1 MTTISVTPKTM
12 KTMKKYFILLS
23 AAFVS
28 VALVSSC
35 QKEIG
40 KLQKPIE
47 EPHIEEGVIPFELNA
62 NIAETKTTL
71 NTSTYAVTWE
81 ASDVLYAVTTDAAWG
96 DGTSSSDASG
106 DNIATFT
113 YSDGKFTTDKVI
125 AAGAHTFNFIYEGSN
140 QKKYHRATGTT
151 HQLSATQAVDA
162 ENPAQNLKVNDAL
175 VGQITKT
182 IPASLTDITMSHI
195 YTLMKVTLKNK
206 LGAAVT
212 ATKFEIQIE
221 GENIAG
227 IFDVAFDTP
236 GAAFKT
242 GGSDKITVNITNG
255 AIADEGTIDVYF
267 VMAPV
272 TNFTG
277 DVTFTVTDSNEN
289 IYTRTNAV
297 AGLTFAAGTYN
308 TANFSLKVA
317 APLYPTI
324 DTSSSDYTTG
334 FETDFTAESTYN
346 NTTVKVD
353 GPDGGK
359 WGSYYGT
366 ASTSDKITGSNS
378 MQMRWYTSAVDNLGY
393 AESNFFLSK
402 VGFVSFNAKQTNGL
416 KVGLYYKRASD
427 GDWVLA
433 HTFAP
438 GTTTT
443 KCSYAFDMPIENT
456 RIKFGIIL
464 PASTPASTSRLF
476 IDDVVVKRV
485 APAYTVTID
494 GGITNGT
501 VSTSPSGS
509 VLEGAEVT
517 ITATPEDGYALTSLS
532 VTDALSQAIT
542 VTANKFTMPGS
553 NVTVTATFAK
563 LYAVTWSAPSNGAIT
578 VKHGDATL
586 SSGNT
591 VPEGATITITTTPD
605 DGYILSTLKYNDG
618 SDHDV
623 KTAKA
628 FTMPAHNVTV
638 TATFAEITGG
648 TLTINFE
655 NDAATYTDWTF
666 TNIKSAQTA
675 TNPSTGRGETGK
687 FGSTDGKTSGS
698 IVTKNKISSPGTLT
712 FYISKTSTNTNASSI
727 WKVSVSSD
735 GSSWTKVGDDQAA
748 ASGIDQGSWTEVSRD
763 LSSYSNVYVKIEYS
777 GTTATRCIDDVSLIY
792 N

>member
-47 EPHIEEGVIPFELNA
+47 EPHNEEGVIPFELNA

-125 AAGAHTFNFIYEGSN
+125 DAGSHTFNFIYEGSN

-151 HQLSATQAVDA
+151 HQLSATQDVDA
-162 ENPAQNLKVNDAL
+162 ENPAQNLKANDAL

-221 GENIAG
+221 GEDIAG

-236 GAAFKT
+236 GVSIKS
-242 GGSDKITVNITNG
+242 GGKDKITVNITNG

-277 DVTFTVTDSNEN
+277 NVTFTVTDSNEN

-308 TANFSLKVA
+308 TANFSLKPA
-317 APLYPTI
+317 SYPTI

-353 GPDGGK
+353 GPDGGE

-366 ASTSDKITGSNS
+366 ASTNDKISGSNS
-378 MQMRWYTSAVDNLGY
+378 MQMRWYTGSSSSLGY
-393 AESNFFLSK
+393 VESNFFLSN

-433 HTFAP
+433 QTFAP
-438 GTTTT
+438 ETTST
-443 KCSYAFDMPIENT
+443 KCSYAFNTPIENA
-456 RIKFGIIL
+456 RIKFGVVL
-464 PASTPASTSRLF
+464 PAKAPTGTSKLW

-485 APAYTVTID
+485 APSYTVTID
-494 GGITNGT
+494 GGISHGT

-532 VTDALSQAIT
+532 VTDALSQAVT

-563 LYAVTWSAPSNGAIT
+563 LYAVTWSAPSNGTIT
-578 VKHGDATL
+578 VKHGETIL

-591 VPEGATITITTTPD
+591 VPEGATVTITTDPD
-605 DGYILSTLKYNDG
+605 DGYKLSALKYNDG
-618 SDHDV
+618 PDHDIKAS
-623 KTAKA
+623 KT
-628 FTMPAHNVTV
+628 FTMPAHAISITAEFDVDSGTTASVTIGDYA
-638 TATFAEITGG
+638 TANSWSNGSQHTSIPIDANITASASSSGNNGKYYTAGKDWRFYRSDSG
-648 TLTINFE
+648 TLTISASNGKKITSITITCTFA
-655 NDAATYTDWTF
+655 NSGKLTY
-666 TNIKSAQTA
+666 
-675 TNPSTGRGETGK
+675 
-687 FGSTDGKTSGS
+687 GSDSSITSGTA
-698 IVTKNKISSPGTLT
+698 IPFDNVSSVVFTVGNTN
-712 FYISKTSTNTNASSI
+712 SSTNGQCKITEI
-727 WKVSVSSD
+727 SV
-735 GSSWTKVGDDQAA
+735 TY
-748 ASGIDQGSWTEVSRD
+748 E
-763 LSSYSNVYVKIEYS
+763 
-777 GTTATRCIDDVSLIY
+777 
-792 N
+792 

>member
-47 EPHIEEGVIPFELNA
+47 EPHNEEGVIPFELNA

-125 AAGAHTFNFIYEGSN
+125 DAGSHTFNFIYEGSN

-151 HQLSATQAVDA
+151 HQLSATQDVDA
-162 ENPAQNLKVNDAL
+162 ENPAQNLKANDAL

-221 GENIAG
+221 GEDIAG

-236 GAAFKT
+236 GVSIKS
-242 GGSDKITVNITNG
+242 GGKDKITVNITNG

-277 DVTFTVTDSNEN
+277 NVTFTVTDSNEN

-308 TANFSLKVA
+308 TANFSLKPA
-317 APLYPTI
+317 SYPTI

-353 GPDGGK
+353 GPDGGE

-366 ASTSDKITGSNS
+366 ASTNDKISGSNS
-378 MQMRWYTSAVDNLGY
+378 MQMRWYTGSSSSLGY
-393 AESNFFLSK
+393 VESNFFLSN

-433 HTFAP
+433 QTFAP
-438 GTTTT
+438 ETTST
-443 KCSYAFDMPIENT
+443 KCSYAFNTPIENA
-456 RIKFGIIL
+456 RIKFGVVL
-464 PASTPASTSRLF
+464 PAKAPTGTSKLC

-485 APAYTVTID
+485 APSYTVTID
-494 GGITNGT
+494 GGISHGT

-532 VTDALSQAIT
+532 VTDALSQAVT

-563 LYAVTWSAPSNGAIT
+563 LYAVTWSAPSNGTIT
-578 VKHGDATL
+578 VKHGETIL

-591 VPEGATITITTTPD
+591 VPEGATVTITTDPD
-605 DGYILSTLKYNDG
+605 DGYKLSALKYNDG
-618 SDHDV
+618 SDHDIKAS
-623 KTAKA
+623 KT
-628 FTMPAHNVTV
+628 FTMPAHAVSITAEFDVDSGTTASVTIGDYA
-638 TATFAEITGG
+638 TANSWSNGSQHTSIPIDANITASASSSGNNGKYYTAGKDWRFYRSDSG
-648 TLTINFE
+648 TLTISASNGKKITSITITCTFA
-655 NDAATYTDWTF
+655 NSGKLTY
-666 TNIKSAQTA
+666 
-675 TNPSTGRGETGK
+675 
-687 FGSTDGKTSGS
+687 GSDSSITSGTA
-698 IVTKNKISSPGTLT
+698 IPFDNVSSVVFTVGNTN
-712 FYISKTSTNTNASSI
+712 SSTNGQCKITEI
-727 WKVSVSSD
+727 SV
-735 GSSWTKVGDDQAA
+735 TY
-748 ASGIDQGSWTEVSRD
+748 E
-763 LSSYSNVYVKIEYS
+763 
-777 GTTATRCIDDVSLIY
+777 
-792 N
+792 

>member
-47 EPHIEEGVIPFELNA
+47 EPLEEGVIPFELNA

-96 DGTSSSDASG
+96 DGTSSTDASG

-113 YSDGKFTTDKVI
+113 YSEGKFTTDKVI
-125 AAGAHTFNFIYEGSN
+125 AAGEHTFNFIYEGSS

-151 HQLSATQAVDA
+151 HQLSATQDVDA
-162 ENPAQNLKVNDAL
+162 ENPAQNLKANDAL

-221 GENIAG
+221 GEDIAG

-236 GAAFKT
+236 GVSIKS
-242 GGSDKITVNITNG
+242 GGKDKITVNITNG

-297 AGLTFAAGTYN
+297 ADLTFAAGTYN

-317 APLYPTI
+317 TPLYPTI

-334 FETDFTAESTYN
+334 FETGFTTGNTYN

-353 GPDGGK
+353 GPNGEE
-359 WGSYYGT
+359 WGSYFGM
-366 ASTSDKITGSNS
+366 ASTNDKITGSNS
-378 MQMRWYTSAVDNLGY
+378 MQMRWYTGSSSSLGY
-393 AESNFFLSK
+393 VESNFFLSN
-402 VGFVSFNAKQTNGL
+402 VGFVSFNAKQAGGL

-433 HTFAP
+433 QTYAP
-438 GTTTT
+438 ETTST
-443 KCSYAFDMPIENT
+443 KCSYAFNTPIENA
-456 RIKFGIIL
+456 RIKFGVVL
-464 PASTPASTSRLF
+464 PAQAPTGTSKLW

-485 APAYTVTID
+485 APSYTVTID
-494 GGITNGT
+494 GGISHGS

-509 VLEGAEVT
+509 VLEGTEVT

-532 VTDALSQAIT
+532 VTDALSQAVT

-563 LYAVTWSAPSNGAIT
+563 LYAVTWSAPSNGTIT
-578 VKHGDATL
+578 VKHGETTL

-591 VPEGATITITTTPD
+591 VPEGATVTITTDPD
-605 DGYILSTLKYNDG
+605 DGYKLSALKYNDG
-618 SDHDV
+618 SDHDI
-623 KTAKA
+623 KA
-628 FTMPAHNVTV
+628 SK
-638 TATFAEITGG
+638 TFAMPGHAVSITAEFDVDSGTTASVTIGDYATANSWSNGSQHTSIPIDANITASASSSGNNGKYYTAGKDWRFYRSDSG
-648 TLTINFE
+648 TLTISASNGKKITSITITCTFA
-655 NDAATYTDWTF
+655 NNGKLTY
-666 TNIKSAQTA
+666 
-675 TNPSTGRGETGK
+675 
-687 FGSTDGKTSGS
+687 GSDSSITSGTA
-698 IVTKNKISSPGTLT
+698 IPFDNVSSVVFTVGNTN
-712 FYISKTSTNTNASSI
+712 SSTNGQCKITEI
-727 WKVSVSSD
+727 SV
-735 GSSWTKVGDDQAA
+735 TY
-748 ASGIDQGSWTEVSRD
+748 E
-763 LSSYSNVYVKIEYS
+763 
-777 GTTATRCIDDVSLIY
+777 
-792 N
+792 

>member
-1 MTTISVTPKTM
+1 METNVPLRMM
-12 KTMKKYFILLS
+12 KTMKKLFILLS
-23 AAFVS
+23 ATLLSF
-28 VALVSSC
+28 ALASC
-35 QKEIG
+35 QKEMETPEVSIAE
-40 KLQKPIE
+40 PNIE
-47 EPHIEEGVIPFELNA
+47 NSVIPFELNA
-62 NIAETKTTL
+62 SIAETRTTL

-162 ENPAQNLKVNDAL
+162 DNPAQNLKANDAL

-277 DVTFTVTDSNEN
+277 NVTFTVTDSNEN

-334 FETDFTAESTYN
+334 FETGFTTGTTYN
-346 NTTVKVD
+346 NPTVRVD
-353 GPDGGK
+353 GPDGEK
-359 WGSYYGT
+359 WGSYFGM
-366 ASTSDKITGSNS
+366 ASTNDKITGSNS
-378 MQMRWYTSAVDNLGY
+378 MQMRWYTGSSSSLGY
-393 AESNFFLSK
+393 VESNFFLSN

-433 HTFAP
+433 QTFAP
-438 GTTTT
+438 ETTST
-443 KCSYAFDMPIENT
+443 KCSYAFNTPIENA
-456 RIKFGIIL
+456 RIKFGVVL
-464 PASTPASTSRLF
+464 PAKAPTGTSKLW

-485 APAYTVTID
+485 APSYTVTID
-494 GGITNGT
+494 GGISHGT

-532 VTDALSQAIT
+532 VTDALSQAVT

-553 NVTVTATFAK
+553 NVTVTASFAK
-563 LYAVTWSAPSNGAIT
+563 LYTVTWSAPSNGSVT
-578 VKHGDATL
+578 VKHGTSTL
-586 SSGNT
+586 SSGDT
-591 VPEGATITITTTPD
+591 VPEGATVTITTNPD
-605 DGYILSTLKYNDG
+605 DGYKLATLKYNDG
-618 SDHDV
+618 SDHDIKAA
-623 KTAKA
+623 KT
-628 FTMPAHNVTV
+628 FTMPAHDVSITAEYEADSGTTASVTIGDYATAHSWTNDTKYTSITIDGII
-638 TATFAEITGG
+638 TATAGGTGNSGKYYNTNKDWRFYQSGSG
-648 TLTINFE
+648 TLTISASNSKKITSVTITCTFS
-655 NDAATYTDWTF
+655 NSGKLTY
-666 TNIKSAQTA
+666 
-675 TNPSTGRGETGK
+675 GG
-687 FGSTDGKTSGS
+687 
-698 IVTKNKISSPGTLT
+698 GT
-712 FYISKTSTNTNASSI
+712 
-727 WKVSVSSD
+727 SVSSGTEIAFD
-735 GSSWTKVGDDQAA
+735 KVDSVVFSVGNT
-748 ASGIDQGSWTEVSRD
+748 G
-763 LSSYSNVYVKIEYS
+763 S
-777 GTTATRCIDDVSLIY
+777 GTTGQCRITGISVTY
-792 N
+792 E

>member
-1 MTTISVTPKTM
+1 M

-47 EPHIEEGVIPFELNA
+47 EPHNEEGVIPFELNA

-125 AAGAHTFNFIYEGSN
+125 DAGSHTFNFIYEGSN

-151 HQLSATQAVDA
+151 HQLSATQDVDA
-162 ENPAQNLKVNDAL
+162 ENPAQNLKANDAL

-221 GENIAG
+221 GEDIAG

-236 GAAFKT
+236 GVSIKS
-242 GGSDKITVNITNG
+242 GGKDKITVNITNG

-277 DVTFTVTDSNEN
+277 NVTFTVTDSNEN

-308 TANFSLKVA
+308 TANFSLKPA
-317 APLYPTI
+317 SYPTI

-353 GPDGGK
+353 GPDGGE

-366 ASTSDKITGSNS
+366 ASTNDKISGSNS
-378 MQMRWYTSAVDNLGY
+378 MQMRWYTGSSSSLGY
-393 AESNFFLSK
+393 VESNFFLSN

-433 HTFAP
+433 QTFAP
-438 GTTTT
+438 ETTST
-443 KCSYAFDMPIENT
+443 KCSYAFNTPIENA
-456 RIKFGIIL
+456 RIKFGVVL
-464 PASTPASTSRLF
+464 PAKAPTGTSKLW

-485 APAYTVTID
+485 APSYTVTID
-494 GGITNGT
+494 GGISHGT

-532 VTDALSQAIT
+532 VTDALSQAVT

-563 LYAVTWSAPSNGAIT
+563 LYAVTWSAPSNGTIT
-578 VKHGDATL
+578 VKHGETIL

-591 VPEGATITITTTPD
+591 VPEGATVTITTDPD
-605 DGYILSTLKYNDG
+605 DGYKLSALKYNDG
-618 SDHDV
+618 PDHDIKAS
-623 KTAKA
+623 KT
-628 FTMPAHNVTV
+628 FTMPAHAISITAEFDVDSGTTASVTIGDYA
-638 TATFAEITGG
+638 TANSWSNGSQHTSIPIDANITASASSSGNNGKYYTAGKDWRFYRSDSG
-648 TLTINFE
+648 TLTISASNGKKITSITITCTFANSGKLTYGSDSSITSGTAIPFDNVSSVVFTVGNTNSSTNGQCKITE
-655 NDAATYTDWTF
+655 ISVTYEQTMLRLKGSAATPKW
-666 TNIKSAQTA
+666 I
-675 TNPSTGRGETGK
+675 
-687 FGSTDGKTSGS
+687 
-698 IVTKNKISSPGTLT
+698 
-712 FYISKTSTNTNASSI
+712 
-727 WKVSVSSD
+727 
-735 GSSWTKVGDDQAA
+735 AA
-748 ASGIDQGSWTEVSRD
+748 F
-763 LSSYSNVYVKIEYS
+763 L
-777 GTTATRCIDDVSLIY
+777 
-792 N
+792 

>member
-1 MTTISVTPKTM
+1 
-12 KTMKKYFILLS
+12 MKKYFILLS

-28 VALVSSC
+28 IALASC
-35 QKEIG
+35 QKETN
-40 KLQKPIE
+40 KPE
-47 EPHIEEGVIPFELNA
+47 GPVVEPKVEEGVIPFELNA
-62 NIAETKTTL
+62 SIDQTKTTL
-71 NTSTYAVTWE
+71 NTSTYALSWE
-81 ASDVLYAVTTDAAWG
+81 DSDVLYAVTTDAAWG

-162 ENPAQNLKVNDAL
+162 ENPAQNLKANDAL

-255 AIADEGTIDVYF
+255 VIADDGTIDVYF

-272 TNFTG
+272 TSFTG

-297 AGLTFAAGTYN
+297 ADLTFAAGTYN

-334 FETDFTAESTYN
+334 FETGFTTGNSYS
-346 NTTVKVD
+346 NTTVKED
-353 GPDGGK
+353 GPDGEK

-366 ASTSDKITGSNS
+366 ASTNDKITGSNS
-378 MQMRWYTSAVDNLGY
+378 MQMRWYTSNPERLGY
-393 AESNFFLSK
+393 AESNFFLSN
-402 VGFVSFNAKQTNGL
+402 VGFVSFNAKQAGDL

-427 GDWVLA
+427 GEWVLA
-433 HTFAP
+433 QTFAP
-438 GTTTT
+438 ETTST
-443 KCSYAFDMPIENT
+443 KCSYAFNTPIENA
-456 RIKFGIIL
+456 RIKFGVVL
-464 PASTPASTSRLF
+464 PAPAPTGTSKLW

-485 APAYTVTID
+485 APSYTVTIAD
-494 GGITNGT
+494 GISHGT

-509 VLEGAEVT
+509 ALEGSEVT
-517 ITATPEDGYALTSLS
+517 ITTTPEDGYALTSLS
-532 VTDALSQAIT
+532 VTDALSQAVT

-553 NVTVTATFAK
+553 NVNVTATFAK
-563 LYAVTWSAPSNGAIT
+563 LYTVTWSAPSNGTIT
-578 VKHGDATL
+578 VKHGETILA
-586 SSGNT
+586 SGNT
-591 VPEGATITITTTPD
+591 VPEGATVTITTDPD
-605 DGYILSTLKYNDG
+605 DGYKLSTLKYNDG
-618 SDHDV
+618 SDHDIKAA
-623 KTAKA
+623 KT
-628 FTMPAHNVTV
+628 FTMPGHAVSITAEFEADSGTNVSVSIQDYATDNSWESGTAYTTV
-638 TATFAEITGG
+638 TLDSEITATGASGGNNSKYYSSNHSWRFYEGDEGSITITAATGTIKSVTFTYANGNNGVLKYGDVNKTSGTAVDVNSNTATFTVGH
-648 TLTINFE
+648 
-655 NDAATYTDWTF
+655 
-666 TNIKSAQTA
+666 S
-675 TNPSTGRGETGK
+675 
-687 FGSTDGKTSGS
+687 SG
-698 IVTKNKISSPGTLT
+698 TKNGNVQITE
-712 FYISKTSTNTNASSI
+712 IA
-727 WKVSVSSD
+727 VSY
-735 GSSWTKVGDDQAA
+735 
-748 ASGIDQGSWTEVSRD
+748 E
-763 LSSYSNVYVKIEYS
+763 
-777 GTTATRCIDDVSLIY
+777 
-792 N
+792 

>member
-1 MTTISVTPKTM
+1 
-12 KTMKKYFILLS
+12 MKKYFILLS

-28 VALVSSC
+28 IALASC
-35 QKEIG
+35 QKETN
-40 KLQKPIE
+40 KPE
-47 EPHIEEGVIPFELNA
+47 GPVVEPKVEEGVIPFELNA
-62 NIAETKTTL
+62 SIDQTKTTL
-71 NTSTYAVTWE
+71 NTSTYALSWE
-81 ASDVLYAVTTDAAWG
+81 DSDVLYAVTTDAAWG

-162 ENPAQNLKVNDAL
+162 ENPAQNLKANDAL

-255 AIADEGTIDVYF
+255 VIADDGTIDVYF

-272 TNFTG
+272 TSFTG

-297 AGLTFAAGTYN
+297 ADLTFAAGTYN

-334 FETDFTAESTYN
+334 FETGFTTGNSYS
-346 NTTVKVD
+346 NTTVKED
-353 GPDGGK
+353 GPDGEK

-366 ASTSDKITGSNS
+366 ASTNDKITGSNS
-378 MQMRWYTSAVDNLGY
+378 MQMRWYTSNPERLGY
-393 AESNFFLSK
+393 AESNFFLSN
-402 VGFVSFNAKQTNGL
+402 VGFVSFNAKQAGDL

-427 GDWVLA
+427 GEWVLA
-433 HTFAP
+433 QTFAP
-438 GTTTT
+438 ETTST
-443 KCSYAFDMPIENT
+443 KCSYAFNTPIENA
-456 RIKFGIIL
+456 RIKFGVVL
-464 PASTPASTSRLF
+464 PAPAPTGTSKLW

-485 APAYTVTID
+485 APSYTVTIAD
-494 GGITNGT
+494 GISHGT

-509 VLEGAEVT
+509 ALEGSEVT
-517 ITATPEDGYALTSLS
+517 ITTTPEDGYALTSLS
-532 VTDALSQAIT
+532 VTDALSQAVT

-553 NVTVTATFAK
+553 NVNVTATFAK
-563 LYAVTWSAPSNGAIT
+563 LYTVTWSAPSNG
-578 VKHGDATL
+578 
-586 SSGNT
+586 
-591 VPEGATITITTTPD
+591 TITTVTITTDPD
-605 DGYILSTLKYNDG
+605 DGYKLSTLKYNDG
-618 SDHDV
+618 SDHDIKAA
-623 KTAKA
+623 KT
-628 FTMPAHNVTV
+628 FTMPGHAVSITAEFEADSGTNVSVSIQDYATDNSWESGTAYTTV
-638 TATFAEITGG
+638 TLDSEITATGASGGNNSKYYSSNHSWRFYEGDEGSITITAATGTIKSVTFTYANGNNGVLKYGDVNKTSGTAVDVNSNTATFTVGH
-648 TLTINFE
+648 
-655 NDAATYTDWTF
+655 
-666 TNIKSAQTA
+666 S
-675 TNPSTGRGETGK
+675 
-687 FGSTDGKTSGS
+687 SG
-698 IVTKNKISSPGTLT
+698 TKNGNVQITE
-712 FYISKTSTNTNASSI
+712 IA
-727 WKVSVSSD
+727 VSY
-735 GSSWTKVGDDQAA
+735 
-748 ASGIDQGSWTEVSRD
+748 E
-763 LSSYSNVYVKIEYS
+763 
-777 GTTATRCIDDVSLIY
+777 
-792 N
+792 